1 MYNIGVYLGTP
12 SFEAHISIHRCKL
25 SVGIIPGEAQD
36 GLSCVCESVG
46 VDR

>member
-1 MYNIGVYLGTP
+1 MYNIGVYLRTP
-12 SFEAHISIHRCKL
+12 SLEAHISIHRYKI

-36 GLSCVCESVG
+36 GLSRVCESAG